1 MKLSD
6 YVTKRLEEYTKH
18 IFLISGGGCIH
29 LVDSLSKSNIKL
41 IPNLHEQASS
51 ICAESYSQYTN
62 NIGVALVTTG
72 PGSTNAL
79 TGIASA
85 WLDSIPVLLITGQV
99 QNKDRVGDRKV
110 RQFGFQEIDTV
121 SIYKSVTKYAVTITD
136 PTTIRYHLEKAL
148 WLAKTGRPGPV
159 LIDIP
164 LDIQAAEIDEQL
176 LIRFI
181 SEPVSYPLDK
191 ISEIAEGLNNAKR
204 PIVLVG
210 NGVRLSG
217 AVDEFMEF
225 ITKTNIPVL
234 TTWKALDIIEET
246 HPQYVGRPGGVGQRG
261 ANFNQQN
268 SDFILVIGAR
278 LDHGQLGYQ
287 PQYFAR
293 EAIRCIV
300 DIDENEIN
308 KLGIHVHYPMSIDA
322 KVFLTELNKHVQ
334 SDRSSTW
341 LKTCK
346 ELYEKYPVVLEEYLE
361 ENKPYVNNY
370 AFIKHLSDLLP
381 EDSLLVPG
389 SSGACSEVTMQAF
402 QTKKHTRIY
411 NSEGLGSMGF
421 AIPAAIAAAIASD
434 RQTVCI
440 DGDGG
445 FFMNIQELELVFR
458 YQLSIKFFILNN
470 NGYGSIKTT
479 QTTHFGGNLVVSDP
493 SSGLTLPSIQ
503 LNAAAYRIPYLR
515 IDDQK
520 NLKQNIAN
528 VLKQE
533 GPVICEMMVDQNHR
547 TLPKVSVY
555 KKLDGSFSTRPMEDL
570 TPFLDR
576 EEFNKNLLIKPIN
589 YETI

>member
-6 YVTKRLEEYTKH
+6 YIIKRLEENVKH
-18 IFLISGGGCIH
+18 VFLISGGGCIH
-29 LVDSLSKSNIKL
+29 LVDSLSKSKIKL

-51 ICAESYSQYTN
+51 ICAESYAQYTN
-62 NIGVALVTTG
+62 NLGVALVTTG
-72 PGSTNAL
+72 PGTTNAL

-85 WLDSIPVLLITGQV
+85 WLDSIPVLLLTGQV

-121 SIYKSVTKYAVTITD
+121 SIYKTITKYAVTITD

-159 LIDIP
+159 LIDVP
-164 LDIQAAEIDEQL
+164 LDIQAAEIDEDS
-176 LIRFI
+176 LIGFEAEPI
-181 SEPVSYPLDK
+181 SYSLDK
-191 ISEIAEGLNNAKR
+191 ISEISDLLNKAKR

-217 AVDEFMEF
+217 ALNEFMEF
-225 ITKTNIPVL
+225 IAKTKIPVL
-234 TTWKALDIIEET
+234 TTWKALDLLEET

-308 KLGIHVHYPMSIDA
+308 KLGIHVHYPMAIDA
-322 KVFLTELNKHVQ
+322 KVFLTELNKHIKSNES
-334 SDRSSTW
+334 SDW
-341 LKTCK
+341 LSTCK
-346 ELYEKYPVVLEEYLE
+346 NLYEKYPVILDEYLE
-361 ENKPYVNNY
+361 ENKPHVNNY

-381 EDSLLVPG
+381 ECSLLVPG

-402 QTKKHTRIY
+402 QTKKYTRVY

-421 AIPAAIAAAIASD
+421 GIPAAVAAAIASD
-434 RQTVCI
+434 KETICI

-458 YQLSIKFFILNN
+458 YQLPIKFFVLNN
-470 NGYGSIKTT
+470 DGYGSIKTT
-479 QTTHFGGNLVVSDP
+479 QNTHFGGNLVVSDP
-493 SSGLTLPSIQ
+493 TSGLTLPSIE
-503 LNAAAYRIPYLR
+503 LNAAAYRIPYIKIQNQNNLR
-515 IDDQK
+515 EEIK
-520 NLKQNIAN
+520 K
-528 VLKQE
+528 VLSHS
-533 GPVICEMMVDQNHR
+533 GPIICEIMVDQNHK
-547 TLPKVSVY
+547 TLPKASVY
-555 KKLDGSFSTRPMEDL
+555 KKPDGSFAARPMEDL
-570 TPFLDR
+570 LPFLSR
-576 EEFNKNLLIKPIN
+576 EEFMSNLLIKPIS
-589 YETI
+589 YE

>member
-6 YVTKRLEEYTKH
+6 YVINRLEEYTKH

-29 LVDSLSKSNIKL
+29 LVDSLSKSKIKL

-85 WLDSIPVLLITGQV
+85 WLDSIPVLLLTGQV

-110 RQFGFQEIDTV
+110 RQFGFQEVDTV
-121 SIYKSVTKYAVTITD
+121 SIYNPVTKYAVTVTD

-164 LDIQAAEIDEQL
+164 LDIQAAQIDEEL
-176 LIRFI
+176 LIGFTP
-181 SEPVSYPLDK
+181 EPVSYPLDN
-191 ISEIAEGLNNAKR
+191 ISEIANLLNKAKR

-217 AVDEFMEF
+217 AVDEFMKF
-225 ITKTNIPVL
+225 IAKTNIPVL
-234 TTWKALDIIEET
+234 TTWKALDLLEET

-278 LDHGQLGYQ
+278 LDHGQLAYQ

-308 KLGIHVHYPMSIDA
+308 KLGIHVHYPMAIDA
-322 KVFLTELNKHVQ
+322 KVFLTELNKHIQTNQ
-334 SDRSSTW
+334 SSAW

-346 ELYEKYPVVLEEYLE
+346 DLYEKYPVILDEYLDE
-361 ENKPYVNNY
+361 DKPHVNNY

-402 QTKKHTRIY
+402 QTKKYTRIY

-421 AIPAAIAAAIASD
+421 GIPSAIAAAIASGKE
-434 RQTVCI
+434 TICI

-458 YQLSIKFFILNN
+458 YQLPIKFFVLNN
-470 NGYGSIKTT
+470 DGYGSIKTT
-479 QTTHFGGNLVVSDP
+479 QNTHFGGNLVVSDP
-493 SSGLTLPSIQ
+493 TSGLTLPSIQ
-503 LNAAAYRIPYLR
+503 LNAAAYKIPYTK
-515 IDDQK
+515 IENQN
-520 NLKQNIAN
+520 NLKKDLIQ
-528 VLKQE
+528 VLSHP
-533 GPVICEMMVDQNHR
+533 GPIICELMVDQNHK
-547 TLPKVSVY
+547 TFPKASVY
-555 KKLDGSFSTRPMEDL
+555 KKPDGSFAARPMEDL
-570 TPFLDR
+570 SPFLSR
-576 EEFNKNLLIKPIN
+576 EEFMNNLLVKPIS
-589 YETI
+589 YE